1 MPLSIPAF
9 DQYQQPLVPLRG
21 LWNTAPAE
29 GDRYVNVEIDW
40 LVTTK
45 STAVQ
50 FSLSGNSPV
59 SLSQIVALAVDN
71 SRCGADIDCI
81 FPDSGFVLTVPAH
94 TQLVSPVFT
103 NALMFYI
110 SAPNAAAGDVTVA
123 QILNSMPPP
132 VPIPGAEAQNS
143 VSVTGTPL
151 ANGTYPLVPAGV
163 SGTLNATAG
172 SLSLL
177 SGGTAGNLLLQLVD
191 GTGKV
196 LVYFFCSGIANTSV
210 INSLAATGL
219 AVRFKNGIN
228 IVISSATGVTGGG
241 MSMNVYYTTP

>member
-1 MPLSIPAF
+1 MPLAIPAF
-9 DQYQQPLVPLRG
+9 DQYQAPLVPLRG
-21 LWNTAPAE
+21 LWNATPAE
-29 GDRYVNVEIDW
+29 GDRYVNVEVDW
-40 LVTTK
+40 LVTTR
-45 STAVQ
+45 SSAVQ

-59 SLSQIVALAVDN
+59 ALSQIVALAVDN

-143 VSVTGTPL
+143 VSPAGLPVT
-151 ANGTYPLVPAGV
+151 NGTTQVVPASV
-163 SGTLNATAG
+163 SGTLNSVAGQVSVISGATQAFMNV
-172 SLSLL
+172 S
-177 SGGTAGNLLLQLVD
+177 LVD
-191 GTGKV
+191 GTGK
-196 LVYFFCSGIANTSV
+196 LLAFFNCSGLANTTV
-210 INSLAATGL
+210 INPLNAGGL
-219 AVRFKNGIN
+219 SVRFKGGIS
-228 IVISSATGVTGGG
+228 VVVSGSTATGG
-241 MSMNVYYTTP
+241 MSLNLYYTTP